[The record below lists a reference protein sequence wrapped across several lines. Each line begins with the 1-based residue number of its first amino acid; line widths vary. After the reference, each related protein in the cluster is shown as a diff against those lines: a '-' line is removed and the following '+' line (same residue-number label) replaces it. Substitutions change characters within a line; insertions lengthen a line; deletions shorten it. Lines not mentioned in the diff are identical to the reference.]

1 MHDGIVGYC
10 LSSFCTNS
18 VAKKMYCILLCRGL
32 LVDMRK
38 SRKHRLISRTS
49 ELFAD
54 DPELPEPA
62 NTTTDVSVLVAS
74 QLGMPTPS
82 REQKS
87 RCSVLF
93 CDKKANTTHELVD
106 QLLAP
111 QNSNVMSTVVSE
123 YFEIVYY
130 IDVWSSKLLGFTFCI
145 CTLSL
150 KQQQWSCLGRLASLV
165 GFYLALAIDHWSGF
179 VFVACICLFV
189 CLFFLRLVI
198 LWQNGYSFH
207 CETCRLDWQQLTD
220 WFHAKL
226 V

>member
-1 MHDGIVGYC
+1 MPKTAKLTVNIAILDLSYFYTGMCCQELKLLSEQHRVAVPHAVHDGIVGYC

-130 IDVWSSKLLGFTFCI
+130 IDV
-145 CTLSL
+145 
-150 KQQQWSCLGRLASLV
+150 
-165 GFYLALAIDHWSGF
+165 
-179 VFVACICLFV
+179 
-189 CLFFLRLVI
+189 
-198 LWQNGYSFH
+198 
-207 CETCRLDWQQLTD
+207 
-220 WFHAKL
+220 
-226 V
+226 